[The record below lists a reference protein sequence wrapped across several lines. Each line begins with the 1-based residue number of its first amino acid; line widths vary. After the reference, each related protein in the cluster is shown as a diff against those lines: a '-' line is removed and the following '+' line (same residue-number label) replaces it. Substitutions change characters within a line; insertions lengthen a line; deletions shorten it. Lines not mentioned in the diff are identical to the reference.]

1 MFITGLGT
9 AVPPQQ
15 FKQSEGWEAV
25 QLAAQFETLTE
36 AQAELEIQKAEGW
49 MAVEIQERWVNPR
62 SKRIAR

>member
-1 MFITGLGT
+1 MKRFCVVRWVRLQDH
-9 AVPPQQ
+9 V
-15 FKQSEGWEAV
+15 V
-25 QLAAQFETLTE
+25 AQFETLTE